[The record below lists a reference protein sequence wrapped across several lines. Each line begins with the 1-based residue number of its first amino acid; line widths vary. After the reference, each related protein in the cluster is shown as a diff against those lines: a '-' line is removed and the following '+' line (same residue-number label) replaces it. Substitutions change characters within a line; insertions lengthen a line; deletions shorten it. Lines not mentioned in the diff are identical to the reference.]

1 MTDFPI
7 SRRAMLGAMGAA
19 GAALTLAKA
28 GKVGAKQ
35 GLALIDGDLSQTDR
49 RLARTI
55 TKGRRVETLKGD
67 LVWQWRRGL
76 DRRLASA
83 GRAVAIVR
91 WDKAL
96 VLGGL
101 AREAGLAA
109 RQARIG
115 QALFRIDIG

>member
-7 SRRAMLGAMGAA
+7 SRRAMLGAIGAA
-19 GAALTLAKA
+19 GAALTLAKV
-28 GKVGAKQ
+28 GKVRNQDGF
-35 GLALIDGDLSQTDR
+35 ALVDADLSQQDR
-49 RLARTI
+49 RLARSMA
-55 TKGRRVETLKGD
+55 KGRRVEMLKGD

-83 GRAVAIVR
+83 GRTIAIVR

-96 VLGGL
+96 VLAGL

-109 RQARIG
+109 SQLRIG
-115 QALFRIDIG
+115 RALFRVDIG

>member
-7 SRRAMLGAMGAA
+7 SRRAMLGAIGAA
-19 GAALTLAKA
+19 GAALTLVKV
-28 GKVGAKQ
+28 GKVRNQDGF
-35 GLALIDGDLSQTDR
+35 ALVDADLSQQDR
-49 RLARTI
+49 RLARSMA
-55 TKGRRVETLKGD
+55 KGRRVEMLKGD

-83 GRAVAIVR
+83 GRTIAIVR

-96 VLGGL
+96 VLAGL

-109 RQARIG
+109 SQLRIG
-115 QALFRIDIG
+115 RALFRVDIG

>member
-7 SRRAMLGAMGAA
+7 SRRAMLGAIGAA
-19 GAALTLAKA
+19 GAALTLAKV
-28 GKVGAKQ
+28 GKVRNQDGF
-35 GLALIDGDLSQTDR
+35 ALVDADLSQQDR
-49 RLARTI
+49 RLARSMA
-55 TKGRRVETLKGD
+55 KGRRVEMLKGD

-83 GRAVAIVR
+83 GRTIAIVR

-96 VLGGL
+96 VLAGL

-109 RQARIG
+109 RQLRIG
-115 QALFRIDIG
+115 RALFRVDIG